1 MTNSIDMRKRIN
13 ILTVCL
19 VIVCFILSFS
29 MPLAKADLNE
39 TIANMSETILMGTSE
54 MAAEILSDSDGL
66 YNKIVISNPMGID
79 QFEKFYKAVKVIGRF
94 LVIILAMGHLISNIE
109 KGQDPVECVFKVLI
123 EIGISLIIIMN
134 LDKIISILGQLG
146 TWFITTAGDSVEPK
160 SPHLAASDLL
170 VSLTGDDDGGFGWRL
185 GAIAMLSLPFF
196 LSFAAMIA
204 CKFAFYQII
213 LEIGIRKC
221 FAPVAVADIYQE
233 GLRSPGA
240 RYLKKFVA
248 LFIRLAAA
256 ILICNI
262 MGSLSESVDIMG
274 NPHGVLMGVAE
285 LLILNFTA
293 VGFIFKT
300 GEIANDVVGA

>member
-39 TIANMSETILMGTSE
+39 TIVEMSQQILLGTNAMVDGALKSPLYTNLVSSPTMGYSE
-54 MAAEILSDSDGL
+54 
-66 YNKIVISNPMGID
+66 
-79 QFEKFYKAVKVIGRF
+79 FENFYKAVKVIGGF

-134 LDKIISILGQLG
+134 LDKLISILGQLG
-146 TWFITTAGDSVEPK
+146 TWFIETSGTVDPAAAGADPTS
-160 SPHLAASDLL
+160 LL
-170 VSLTGDDDGGFGWRL
+170 RALTGDDDGGFGWRL

-196 LSFAAMIA
+196 MSYAANIA
-204 CKFAFYQII
+204 CKFAMYQII

-221 FAPVAVADIYQE
+221 FAPIAVADIYQE

-248 LFIRLAAA
+248 LFLRLAAA
-256 ILICNI
+256 ILICTVLGKLTNDAALAAASA
-262 MGSLSESVDIMG
+262 GSGALTAI
-274 NPHGVLMGVAE
+274 AE
-285 LLILNFTA
+285 ILVLNFTA